1 VSGAGRGGAARGG
14 GAAAVE
20 GATVPRADW
29 RSYYGRPVI
38 KEPVWKP
45 EIPFYFFTGGLG
57 GTSAGLALV
66 AGLRG
71 NDELARR
78 AWACALAGIGASPF
92 LLISDL
98 GKSSRFLN
106 MLRLFKVTSPMSVG
120 SWILSASGLATAIA
134 AADAWTPY
142 VPVPAGRIAR
152 FAAAAL
158 GMPLTTYTA
167 ALISNTA
174 VPVWHEAR
182 ATLPFVF
189 AASGAMSAGAAV
201 VVATP
206 AKEAAPARRL
216 AVGGAVA
223 GLGAL
228 QIMERRL
235 GGLGEPYRTGAAGK
249 LKRAAEALTAAG
261 AGVIAGAGRGRPAAV
276 AGGSLLLAGAVCE
289 RWSIFRAGFQSASD
303 PRATVEPQRRAIG
316 TGMRRGASRPA
327 RSVIAS

>member
-1 VSGAGRGGAARGG
+1 VSA
-14 GAAAVE
+14 E

-29 RSYYGRPVI
+29 RSYYGRPVL

-57 GTSAGLALV
+57 GASAGLALA

-78 AWACALAGIGASPF
+78 AWACALAGVGASPV

-106 MLRLFKVTSPMSVG
+106 MLRMFKVTSPMSVG

-142 VPVPAGRIAR
+142 VPVPAGRVAR
-152 FAAAAL
+152 IAAAAL

-167 ALISNTA
+167 ALVANTA

-182 ATLPFVF
+182 ATLPFLF
-189 AASGAMSAGAAV
+189 AASGAASAGAAAV
-201 VVATP
+201 LVTP

-216 AVGGAVA
+216 AVGGALA
-223 GLGAL
+223 GLAAVQL
-228 QIMERRL
+228 MERRL
-235 GGLGEPYRTGAAGK
+235 GDLGDPYKTGAAGK
-249 LKRAAEALTAAG
+249 LKHAAGALTAAG
-261 AGVIAGAGRGRPAAV
+261 AGLIAASGRRRPAAV
-276 AGGSLLLAGAVCE
+276 AGGTLLLAGAVCE
-289 RWSIFRAGFQSASD
+289 RWSIFRAGFQSAAD
-303 PRATVEPQRRAIG
+303 PRATVEPQRRAVASG
-316 TGMRRGASRPA
+316 ERRGASRRA
-327 RSVIAS
+327 GSVVAK